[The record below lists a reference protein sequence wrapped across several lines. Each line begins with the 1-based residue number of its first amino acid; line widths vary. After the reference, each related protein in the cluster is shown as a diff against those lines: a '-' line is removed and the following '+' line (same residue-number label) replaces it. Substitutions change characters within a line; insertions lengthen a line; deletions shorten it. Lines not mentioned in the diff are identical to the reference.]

1 MFTPQQ
7 IDQISFSKS
16 TFGGYNMQQ
25 VDEFLEPLTEDYVT
39 LYKENALLK
48 SKMRVLVGK
57 LEEYRKNEA
66 AMKEKV
72 ANAQRT
78 CDKMVMEAEAKCAK
92 MLSRANAAAAAQAAQ
107 PAQPAQP
114 VAQPVQSV
122 PNSSALIAAEN
133 ARLEEA
139 RRTASARIN
148 EIQDQMRSCIQA
160 LDRIKTANAPA
171 VSTAPTTR
179 VAPVVPAAPAAPAAP
194 APKVSSDDVADE
206 ISQNIEAI
214 IGTTT
219 DTAPKAAPKH
229 PTANDSTT
237 SRFASLNLQFGR
249 NYDPTSRR

>member
-66 AMKEKV
+66 AMKEAV

-92 MLSRANAAAAAQAAQ
+92 MLSNANAAAAAQAAQ
-107 PAQPAQP
+107 N
-114 VAQPVQSV
+114 VKSVQSV
-122 PNSSALIAAEN
+122 PNNSALIAAEN

-171 VSTAPTTR
+171 TTTAATTR
-179 VAPVVPAAPAAPAAP
+179 VAPVVPAAPAAPVAP
-194 APKVSSDDVADE
+194 APKASSDDVADE

-219 DTAPKAAPKH
+219 DSAPKAAPKH

>member
-48 SKMRVLVGK
+48 SRMRVLVGK

-66 AMKEKV
+66 AMKEAV

-92 MLSRANAAAAAQAAQ
+92 MLSNANAAAAAQAAQ
-107 PAQPAQP
+107 NVQS
-114 VAQPVQSV
+114 VQSV
-122 PNSSALIAAEN
+122 PNNSALIAAEN

-171 VSTAPTTR
+171 TTTAATTR
-179 VAPVVPAAPAAPAAP
+179 VAPVAPAAPAAP
-194 APKVSSDDVADE
+194 VAPAPKASSDDVADE

-219 DTAPKAAPKH
+219 DSAPKAAPKH